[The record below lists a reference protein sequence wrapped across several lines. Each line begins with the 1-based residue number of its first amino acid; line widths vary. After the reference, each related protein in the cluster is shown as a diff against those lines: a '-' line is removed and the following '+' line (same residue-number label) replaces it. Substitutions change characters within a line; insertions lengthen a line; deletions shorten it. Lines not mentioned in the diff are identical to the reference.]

1 VTQQQ
6 TPEEIRRDIERT
18 RRELA
23 ETVDAL
29 SQKADVKE
37 RVKSNP
43 TPLIA
48 VVGGGIALLLLMRF
62 LWRR

>member
-18 RRELA
+18 RRDLA